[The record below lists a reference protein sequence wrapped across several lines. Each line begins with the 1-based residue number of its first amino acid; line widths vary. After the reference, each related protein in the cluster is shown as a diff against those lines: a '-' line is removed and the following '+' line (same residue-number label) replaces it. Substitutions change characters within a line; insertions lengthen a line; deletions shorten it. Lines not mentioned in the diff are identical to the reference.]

1 MRGSSRIRLSK
12 GVIESILALTMVSLL
27 AACGA
32 STVKGSSNSL
42 GATGA
47 STDSAGCASDFE
59 FVFNHTDVIAGH
71 TRDVF
76 LVLNDGAGPCT
87 VKGYPIVT
95 VPDST
100 ITVTPTTS
108 SDTWSNIAIQPI
120 TFASENSATFT
131 PTPNDLDFFALQG
144 RDDTTNCK
152 LVSPSIA
159 LAKGITGSLTSVITV
174 CGGELFVS
182 PVVAGSAVFNP

>member
-12 GVIESILALTMVSLL
+12 AVIESILALTVVSLL

-32 STVKGSSNSL
+32 STAKGPSNSS

-47 STDSAGCASDFE
+47 AGCASDFSFA
-59 FVFNHTDVIAGH
+59 FVQTDVIAGH
-71 TRDVF
+71 TRDLFF
-76 LVLNDGAGPCT
+76 LENDNTSSCT
-87 VKGYPIVT
+87 IKGYPVVT
-95 VPDST
+95 VNDPA
-100 ITVTPTTS
+100 IKVTTTTS
-108 SDTWSNIAIQPI
+108 ADTWSNVAIEPV
-120 TFASENSATFT
+120 TFVPEDS
-131 PTPNDLDFFALQG
+131 PTLSPNDFHYFALQG

-159 LAKGITGSLTSVITV
+159 LAKGIAGSPTSVITV

-182 PVVAGSAVFNP
+182 PVVSSVAAFN